1 MKSKFAAVA
10 VLSAVVALGA
20 VSACGNGSD
29 ASSGGAGKSAAG
41 GGGQTLTVSAA
52 ASLTESFNKIKDEFM
67 AAHPGTQVRV
77 NYDGSSTLVQQITAG
92 GPADV
97 FASADQKNMDKLV
110 KAKLA
115 DGTPQVFA
123 SNVLE
128 IAVPPKNPAHVKSL
142 QDLAKPGTQVVVC
155 APQVPCG
162 SATQKVEKKAG
173 ITVKPRS
180 EEQNVK
186 AVLTK
191 VGAGEADAGLVY
203 VTDVQAAKG
212 KVTGIKFPESSA
224 AVNQYPISVVK
235 GSKNAALAKQFID
248 FVRSAKGKAVLTAD
262 GFTAK

>member
-1 MKSKFAAVA
+1 MKSKFAVVA
-10 VLSAVVALGA
+10 AVVALGA
-20 VSACGNGSD
+20 LSACGNGSS
-29 ASSGGAGKSAAG
+29 ASSGAGK
-41 GGGQTLTVSAA
+41 TLTVSAA
-52 ASLTESFNKIKDEFM
+52 ASLTESFDKIKDEFM

-97 FASADQKNMDKLV
+97 FASADQKNMAKLV

-128 IAVPPKNPAHVKSL
+128 IAVPPKNPQHIKTL
-142 QDLAKPGTQVVVC
+142 KDLARPGTEVVLC

-162 SATQKVEKKAG
+162 SAAKKVEQKAG
-173 ITVKPRS
+173 ITIKPRS

-191 VGAGEADAGLVY
+191 VRAGEADAGLVY
-203 VTDVQAAKG
+203 VTDVLSAKG

-224 AVNQYPISVVK
+224 AVNEYPISVVK
-235 GSKNAALAKQFID
+235 GSKNASLAKQFID
-248 FVRSAKGKAVLTAD
+248 FVRSAKGKAVLTSD